1 MQTRHNMH
9 IQIHKVELSSF
20 KREGAV
26 IQATVKASL
35 EDIMLREIRPSRKM
49 NTWGSPQK
57 KHLEESN
64 TRQRAQQRLAG
75 PCRMGHEISAFTW

>member
-1 MQTRHNMH
+1 MH

-20 KREGAV
+20 EREGAV

-35 EDIMLREIRPSRKM
+35 EDIMLREIRSSRKM

-64 TRQRAQQRLAG
+64 TRQRAPQRLAG